1 MKSFSIVSRKRDR
14 AESRGT
20 LSREH
25 GRIVLEDVVYRH
37 TIYPVIAQGGE
48 AKKRF
53 VSYSS
58 GLLELNVRCALLRS
72 SEFRLGSTSSEQLTP
87 RLNLKATGRSY
98 GLVRLRRIVSL
109 DDFLR
114 ADRALPQ
121 IAARVN
127 AILLSKYVSY
137 IFISVE
143 PTNENSWKLPKRR
156 GDSRPIAVDRPR
168 QHPLLRFKKSPPL
181 SVYVRVRVCVSANY
195 SNAYGRATN
204 FGKKENK
211 TNSTIYIISSVPSER
226 APLVKLS
233 FLLVFCL
240 STCLS

>member
-1 MKSFSIVSRKRDR
+1 M
-14 AESRGT
+14 
-20 LSREH
+20 
-25 GRIVLEDVVYRH
+25 
-37 TIYPVIAQGGE
+37 
-48 AKKRF
+48 
-53 VSYSS
+53 SYSS

-137 IFISVE
+137 IFISVK
-143 PTNENSWKLPKRR
+143 PTGENPWKLPKRR
-156 GDSRPIAVDRPR
+156 RLASDHGRSLAGAPSLTISKTVLVP
-168 QHPLLRFKKSPPL
+168 
-181 SVYVRVRVCVSANY
+181 VYVRLYVPANR
-195 SNAYGRATN
+195 SNAYERATN
-204 FGKKENK
+204 SKEKKK
-211 TNSTIYIISSVPSER
+211 KKKHQT
-226 APLVKLS
+226 L
-233 FLLVFCL
+233 
-240 STCLS
+240 